1 MRAAATPTSARAN
14 IIVTSNSQGSS
25 QGKGQASNQA
35 SSRPRAP
42 SAATIMPIA
51 AKRGLPVSR
60 HCGAEIVD
68 IGPGSTG
75 MAMELPASRNQSP

>member
-14 IIVTSNSQGSS
+14 IIVTSNRQASS
-25 QGKGQASNQA
+25 QG

-68 IGPGSTG
+68 IGPGLTG
-75 MAMELPASRNQSP
+75 MAMELPASRNLSP